1 MELTEVLISDTL
13 AGQTIFDPFN
23 VDLKFTETDSDE
35 LAWLIPLWAD
45 LDVTLTQVR
54 ADFKVHFNIY
64 QFKAFVAEINRRLP
78 NSTCA
83 AQLAQIWAAHQLWWR
98 GRDFELDLT
107 TTPIVY
113 SILNTS
119 PDSFY
124 DGGVLQNVDDV
135 IRRAEVDVANGAK
148 VLEVGGQTTR
158 PGFTEVTPEV
168 ELQRVLPEIKAI
180 QSHFPDVL
188 IAVDTYK
195 TPVMQAVL
203 DAGVHIINDV
213 NGFRDDPAKL
223 ALLKTYQPAVL
234 TMHEN
239 RGKPYKDDLTSNVQ
253 GFFEENLALL
263 AKAVPYDHIALD
275 QGIGYSAKADN
286 IQDFAFMRTL
296 DKLNLYKRPTMVA
309 VSNKGFYGKLLG
321 LAKDDRL
328 LPTIISETLMIQQ
341 GGRLIRVHDSKA
353 TADMIK
359 LLDAINNSFLI
370 DKSDDEIK

>member
-168 ELQRVLPEIKAI
+168 ELQRYYQKSRPFKAI
-180 QSHFPDVL
+180 FPMSWS
-188 IAVDTYK
+188 
-195 TPVMQAVL
+195 P
-203 DAGVHIINDV
+203 
-213 NGFRDDPAKL
+213 
-223 ALLKTYQPAVL
+223 
-234 TMHEN
+234 
-239 RGKPYKDDLTSNVQ
+239 
-253 GFFEENLALL
+253 
-263 AKAVPYDHIALD
+263 
-275 QGIGYSAKADN
+275 
-286 IQDFAFMRTL
+286 
-296 DKLNLYKRPTMVA
+296 
-309 VSNKGFYGKLLG
+309 
-321 LAKDDRL
+321 
-328 LPTIISETLMIQQ
+328 
-341 GGRLIRVHDSKA
+341 
-353 TADMIK
+353 
-359 LLDAINNSFLI
+359 
-370 DKSDDEIK
+370 